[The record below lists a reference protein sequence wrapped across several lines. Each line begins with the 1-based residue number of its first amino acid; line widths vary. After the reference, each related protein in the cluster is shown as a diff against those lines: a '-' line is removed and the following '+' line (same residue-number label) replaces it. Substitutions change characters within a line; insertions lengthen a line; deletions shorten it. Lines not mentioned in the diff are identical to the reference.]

1 MQYGRVKIEPYH
13 NFYGNKAFINEQT
26 KNTNTKMSGDE
37 IFQLFAYLLPAVVTG
52 MVAFYFFRL
61 HTRNEE
67 GRRRYLL
74 HKDSQNSTLPIR
86 LQAYERMALFLE
98 RIAIPSLV
106 VRVGPKNSDKNDYEN
121 LLIKSIENEFEHNL
135 SQQIYMS
142 DECWNIIKAAK
153 SATIQMIRKAGMS
166 ESDTADKLRE
176 DILNETMEKN
186 SPSATA
192 LAYVRKEIG
201 ELW

>member
-1 MQYGRVKIEPYH
+1 MTSDQ
-13 NFYGNKAFINEQT
+13 
-26 KNTNTKMSGDE
+26 
-37 IFQLFAYLLPAVVTG
+37 IFQLFAYLLPSVVTG
-52 MVAFYFFRL
+52 AIAFYFFRM
-61 HTRNEE
+61 HTNNEE

-74 HKDSQNSTLPIR
+74 QKDSQKDTLPVR

-106 VRVGPKNSDKNDYEN
+106 VRVAPISKDKSAYEN
-121 LLIKSIENEFEHNL
+121 QLIKSIETEFDHNL
-135 SQQIYMS
+135 SQQIYMT

-153 SATIQMIRKAGMS
+153 SATVQMIRKAALS
-166 ESDTADKLRE
+166 QTDSADKLRE
-176 DILNETMEKN
+176 DILTETMEKS

-192 LAYVRKEIG
+192 LSYVKKEIG

>member
-1 MQYGRVKIEPYH
+1 M
-13 NFYGNKAFINEQT
+13 T
-26 KNTNTKMSGDE
+26 GDE

-52 MVAFYFFRL
+52 VVAFYFFRL

-74 HKDSQNSTLPIR
+74 HKDSQKNTLPIR

-106 VRVGPKNSDKNDYEN
+106 VRVAPKNSNKNDYEN

-135 SQQIYMS
+135 SQQIYMT

-166 ESDTADKLRE
+166 ESDSADKLRE
-176 DILNETMEKN
+176 DILNETMEKS

-192 LAYVRKEIG
+192 LSYVKKEIG

>member
-1 MQYGRVKIEPYH
+1 M
-13 NFYGNKAFINEQT
+13 T
-26 KNTNTKMSGDE
+26 GDG

-52 MVAFYFFRL
+52 AVAFYFFRL
-61 HTRNEE
+61 HTNNEE

-74 HKDSQNSTLPIR
+74 HKDSQKNTLPIR

-98 RIAIPSLV
+98 RISIPSLV
-106 VRVGPKNSDKNDYEN
+106 VRVAPISTNKNDYEN
-121 LLIKSIENEFEHNL
+121 LLVRSIENEFDHNL
-135 SQQIYMS
+135 SQQIYLS

-153 SATIQMIRKAGMS
+153 SATIQAIRKAGMS
-166 ESDTADKLRE
+166 QSDSADKLRE
-176 DILNETMEKN
+176 DILNETMDKQ

-192 LAYVRKEIG
+192 LSFVKKEIS

>member
-1 MQYGRVKIEPYH
+1 M
-13 NFYGNKAFINEQT
+13 T
-26 KNTNTKMSGDE
+26 GDD

-52 MVAFYFFRL
+52 AIAFYFFRL

-74 HKDSQNSTLPIR
+74 HKDSQKDALPIR

-106 VRVGPKNSDKNDYEN
+106 VRVAPKSSDKSDYEN
-121 LLIKSIENEFEHNL
+121 LLIKNIENEFQHNL

-142 DECWNIIKAAK
+142 DECWNVIKAAK
-153 SATIQMIRKAGMS
+153 NATIQAIRKAGMS
-166 ESDTADKLRE
+166 TSETSEKLRE
-176 DILNETMEKN
+176 DILNETMDKA

-192 LAYVRKEIG
+192 LSYVKKEIG